1 MGRTRL
7 GVLVPWCV
15 LAAAAACSADD
26 RFEPMSPA
34 ARKDAGDAGLAFPTF
49 DGGGDF
55 VDTGTTFQSQ
65 GIPPT
70 FGTTSVPARRAAPIS
85 GGTLIVSRDGSRAI
99 ASDPDRDAIYIVDL
113 AAKALSLSITM
124 STGEEPGRLVEDGAG
139 RVHVALRGGGALLT
153 IDESTGNVLARR
165 AACPAPRGVTWDAS
179 SDLVWVA
186 CATGEVVA
194 LPAAGGPPTTS
205 FVVERD
211 LRDVAVINGSLSVS
225 KFRSASVL
233 RLSQD
238 GVVAR
243 RDPLPAPHAGF
254 TPQVAWRT
262 VATDSGDLV
271 SVHQMEADAFVPT
284 HVKGGYGSGACGNM
298 GGDMKMPTMTD
309 AQASI
314 CPPESVN
321 PGCFVE
327 SDSVVKSV
335 LTVLAPNGGV
345 KLNRVIPAAVPV
357 DVAVTRDGSAYAA
370 IAAGNAFTPTVGTV
384 MTFEAKCGNLREM
397 PRTVGQQTSLTP
409 IAIAFDAQNDV
420 LVQTREPAQL
430 WRFDAKTGLP
440 NVIPLSSVSRAD
452 TGLDVFYTQAGAMMA
467 CASCHPE
474 GGDDGHVWM
483 LDGAARRTPSLRG
496 TIAGT
501 APYHWPG
508 DEADL
513 DTLVNDVYTQRMS
526 GVALPLSEKGALTS
540 WVQTIPAPPPPS
552 YLDPG
557 AVARGKALFQ
567 DAGVGCATCHA
578 GDKLTNN
585 KTVDVGT
592 GGAFQVPPLVGV
604 GWRTPLMHDGCAA
617 TMADRF
623 GACSTPGHGDLSS
636 LSPANVAD
644 LTTYLESL

>member
-7 GVLVPWCV
+7 GVVAPWCV
-15 LAAAAACSADD
+15 LAVAACSTAD
-26 RFEPMSPA
+26 RFEPLPPA
-34 ARKDAGDAGLAFPTF
+34 ARKDAGDGGMSFPAA
-49 DGGGDF
+49 DGGDF
-55 VDTGTTFQSQ
+55 IDTGTGFQSQ
-65 GIPPT
+65 GIPPM

-113 AAKALSLSITM
+113 AAGALSLSISM

-165 AACPAPRGVTWDAS
+165 SVCPAPRGVTWDAS

-186 CATGEVVA
+186 CATGEIVA
-194 LPAAGGPPTTS
+194 LPAAGGPSTTS

-211 LRDVAVINGSLSVS
+211 LRDVSVMNGALSVS
-225 KFRSASVL
+225 QFRSASVL

-243 RDPLPAPHAGF
+243 RDQLPAPRAGF
-254 TPQVAWRT
+254 TPQVVWRT

-271 SVHQMEADAFVPT
+271 SVHQMEADVFVPT
-284 HVKGGYGSGACGNM
+284 HVKGGYGSGSCSGM
-298 GGDMKMPTMTD
+298 GGEGLNMPPMAD
-309 AQASI
+309 AQTSEA
-314 CPPESVN
+314 CPPETVN
-321 PGCFVE
+321 AGCFVE

-335 LTVLAPNGGV
+335 LTVVAPNGGV

-357 DVAVTRDGSAYAA
+357 DVAVARDGSAYAA
-370 IAAGNAFTPTVGTV
+370 IAAGNAFTPSVGTV
-384 MTFEAKCGNLREM
+384 MTFETKCGNLREV
-397 PRTVGQQTSLTP
+397 PRIIGQTSQTP
-409 IAIAFDAQNDV
+409 IAVAFDAQNDV
-420 LVQTREPAQL
+420 LVQAREPASI
-430 WRFDAKTGLP
+430 WRFDAKTGQP
-440 NVIPLSSVSRAD
+440 KVIPLSSVSRAD

-513 DTLVNDVYTQRMS
+513 DTLVSDVYTQRMS
-526 GVALPLSEKGALTS
+526 GVLLPLSEKGALTS
-540 WVQTIPAPPPPS
+540 WVQAIPSPPPPS

-557 AVARGKALFQ
+557 AVARGKNLFQ
-567 DAGVGCATCHA
+567 SDSVGCATCHS

-644 LTTYLESL
+644 LSTYLESL